1 MVEIGFDILSDLRL
15 DPNETFN
22 WENKATSLYC
32 VLAGNVTHNMRTLWQ
47 TLGHLSKFYQGIF
60 YIPGPLEYVSGD
72 DVEKRTADIQ
82 QIVNR
87 VPNVAFL
94 HQHVVIIDGIAIL
107 GCNGWEDD
115 NPNFNHLLDS
125 LRLDDV
131 AYLNKSIDRL
141 QRHIDV
147 KKVLLVSS
155 AVPKKEL
162 YFGLVPPRA
171 EDTIHLDFA
180 LGSDTEHKVSHWAFG
195 TTEKIVDTTIGN
207 INYVNN
213 PYFRKL
219 PYWPKR
225 ITITV

>member
-1 MVEIGFDILSDLRL
+1 MEIGFDILSDLRL

-82 QIVNR
+82 QIASR
-87 VPNVAFL
+87 VPNVAVL
-94 HQHVVIIDGIAIL
+94 HQHVVIVDGIAIL
-107 GCNGWEDD
+107 GCNGWEDE
-115 NPNFNHLLDS
+115 NPNFQHLLTS
-125 LRLDDV
+125 LRLDDI
-131 AYLNKSIDRL
+131 AYLNKSIDKL

-147 KKVLLVSS
+147 KKILVVSS
-155 AVPKKEL
+155 GVPKKEL
-162 YFGLVPPRA
+162 YFGLVPPIAKDRI
-171 EDTIHLDFA
+171 DLDFA
-180 LGSDTEHKVSHWAFG
+180 LGNDTEHKVSHWAFG
-195 TTEKIVDTTIGN
+195 TTEKIVDTK
-207 INYVNN
+207 INNVNYINN

-219 PYWPKR
+219 PYWAKR
-225 ITITV
+225 ISITV

>member
-1 MVEIGFDILSDLRL
+1 MVDIGFDILSDLRL

-60 YIPGPLEYVSGD
+60 YIPGPLEYISGD

-82 QIVNR
+82 QIVSR
-87 VPNVAFL
+87 VPNVALL
-94 HQHVVIIDGIAIL
+94 HQHVVIVDGIAIL
-107 GCNGWEDD
+107 GCNGWEDY
-115 NPNFNHLLDS
+115 NPNFQHLITS

-147 KKVLLVSS
+147 KKILVVSS

-162 YFGLVPPRA
+162 YFGLIPPSA

-180 LGSDTEHKVSHWAFG
+180 LGNDTEHKVSHWAFG
-195 TTEKIVDTTIGN
+195 TTEKIVDTTISN
-207 INYVNN
+207 INYINN

-225 ITITV
+225 ISIKV

>member
-1 MVEIGFDILSDLRL
+1 MEIGFDILSDLRL
-15 DPNETFN
+15 DPNESFN

-82 QIVNR
+82 QIASR
-87 VPNVAFL
+87 VPNVAIL
-94 HQHVVIIDGIAIL
+94 HQHVVIVDGIAIL
-107 GCNGWEDD
+107 GCNGWEDN
-115 NPNFNHLLDS
+115 NPNFQHLLTS
-125 LRLDDV
+125 LRLDDI
-131 AYLNKSIDRL
+131 AYLNKSIDKL

-147 KKVLLVSS
+147 KKILMVSS

-162 YFGLVPPRA
+162 YFGLVPPLA
-171 EDTIHLDFA
+171 EETIHLDFA
-180 LGSDTEHKVSHWAFG
+180 LGNDTEHKVSHWAFG
-195 TTEKIVDTTIGN
+195 TTEKIVDTTIN
-207 INYVNN
+207 NVNYVNN

-219 PYWPKR
+219 PYWAKR
-225 ITITV
+225 ISITV

>member
-1 MVEIGFDILSDLRL
+1 MEIGFDILSDLRL
-15 DPNETFN
+15 DPNESFN

-82 QIVNR
+82 QIAGR
-87 VPNVAFL
+87 VPNVAVL
-94 HQHVVIIDGIAIL
+94 HQHVVIVDGIAIL
-107 GCNGWEDD
+107 GCNGWEDE
-115 NPNFNHLLDS
+115 NPNFQHLLTS
-125 LRLDDV
+125 LRLEDI

-147 KKVLLVSS
+147 KKILVVSS

-162 YFGLVPPRA
+162 YFGLAPPRA
-171 EDTIHLDFA
+171 EEAIHLDFA
-180 LGSDTEHKVSHWAFG
+180 LGNDTEHKVSHWAFG

-225 ITITV
+225 ISIKV

>member
-1 MVEIGFDILSDLRL
+1 MVDIGFDILSDLRL

-60 YIPGPLEYVSGD
+60 YIPGPLEYISGD

-82 QIVNR
+82 QIVSR
-87 VPNVAFL
+87 VPNVALL

-107 GCNGWEDD
+107 GCNGWEDE
-115 NPNFNHLLDS
+115 NPNFQHLLTS

-147 KKVLLVSS
+147 KKILVVSS

-162 YFGLVPPRA
+162 YFGLAPPRA

-180 LGSDTEHKVSHWAFG
+180 LGNDTEHKVSHWAFG

-207 INYVNN
+207 INYINN

-225 ITITV
+225 ISIKV